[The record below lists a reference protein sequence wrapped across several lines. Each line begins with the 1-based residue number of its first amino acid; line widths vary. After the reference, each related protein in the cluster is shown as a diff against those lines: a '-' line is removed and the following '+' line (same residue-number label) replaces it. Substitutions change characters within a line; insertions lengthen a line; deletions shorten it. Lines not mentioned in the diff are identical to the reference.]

1 MEELIKAVESISEK
15 NWIDYGLI
23 FVPILISILAVVI
36 SVLTAIVS
44 FVIIPIVI
52 FVIFYAICSK
62 PYTAWAIVL
71 RSTHNEKKPPL
82 PEQPSSGGRG

>member
-36 SVLTAIVS
+36 SVLTAKKQNKIAGFS
-44 FVIIPIVI
+44 AI
-52 FVIFYAICSK
+52 F
-62 PYTAWAIVL
+62 L
-71 RSTHNEKKPPL
+71 
-82 PEQPSSGGRG
+82 